1 MPETRQNPIKK
12 NLHRKNIHNH
22 GYDFQFLAT
31 SYPPLLA
38 FLSEK
43 HHQISI
49 DYSDAAA
56 VLALNTALLKAH
68 YRIDYWQIP
77 KGYLC
82 PPIPGRADYI
92 HYLADLI
99 HQTSARKTF
108 DQSTVSA
115 LDIGT
120 GASCIYPLIGQR
132 SYQWSFTASDIDP
145 ISVACASQII
155 QANPGLRKKIK
166 VLLQPNAQRFFANII
181 AERQRITVTLC
192 NPPFH
197 SSLAEAALGNARKR
211 ANLQKKQPSN
221 KSSNNNSVLNFGGQ
235 KAELYCEGG
244 ELSFIKSM
252 IIESQEYK
260 NQVLYFSCLV
270 SKNAHLK
277 ALQHTLKSVDASDI
291 KIVPMSQGHKTSRF
305 IAWSFLNKK
314 QREDW
319 LSQA

>member
-1 MPETRQNPIKK
+1 MPEISQNTIKK
-12 NLHRKNIHNH
+12 NLHPKNIHNY
-22 GYDFQFLAT
+22 GYDFQLLAT

-43 HHQISI
+43 HHQTSI
-49 DYSDAAA
+49 DYSNAAA

-99 HQTSARKTF
+99 RQTSTQKTF
-108 DQSTVSA
+108 DHSTVSA

-120 GASCIYPLIGQR
+120 GASCIYPLLGQR
-132 SYQWSFTASDIDP
+132 CYQWSFTASDIDP
-145 ISVACASQII
+145 ISVACATQII
-155 QANPGLRKKIK
+155 QANSGLQKKIK
-166 VLLQPNAQRFFANII
+166 LLLQPNPQRFFDNII
-181 AERQRITVTLC
+181 AERQKITVTLC

-197 SSLAEAALGNARKR
+197 SSLAEATLGNARKR
-211 ANLQKKQPSN
+211 ANLQKKLPSN
-221 KSSNNNSVLNFGGQ
+221 KSSNDNPMLNFGGQ
-235 KAELYCEGG
+235 KAELFCEGG
-244 ELSFIKSM
+244 ELNFIKNM
-252 IIESQEYK
+252 IVESQNYK

-270 SKNAHLK
+270 SKSAHLK
-277 ALQHTLKSVDASDI
+277 ALQNTLKSVNASDI
-291 KIVPMSQGHKTSRF
+291 KIVKMAQGHKTSRF

-319 LSQA
+319 LIA